1 MRNKRYIL
9 SMGHDCKNDTHMI
22 VNMNA
27 YEEESEVLAEFADFD
42 MAEKFLN
49 TFFIPIKNKK
59 GEYKYSIY
67 KANKGGRWL
76 NIMQ

>member
-1 MRNKRYIL
+1 
-9 SMGHDCKNDTHMI
+9 MI

-42 MAEKFLN
+42 MAKKFID

-67 KANKGGRWL
+67 KNEKKRNWTALGFKQLIKGGR
-76 NIMQ
+76 